1 MSNSEQPQ
9 EPKKALY
16 QRDKTAKEPEV
27 ESDPELKP
35 KPKPKPK
42 LRKAFVP
49 KKLIKKTDKPQ
60 EYRARH
66 IRVSTLESA
75 NIFRQALVDFQKE
88 LASEPIEDPDKPFH
102 DQAKVENYFGRIA
115 KKYST
120 CSTKFLGGDLDW
132 VYKGM
137 NVQPAATFGGQ
148 EMKQEQ
154 KVTSDVIDA
163 ITQSEKYVIPEPI
176 KTKLGCHVILL
187 CETRDRVE
195 KEKPKMTLKP
205 QSAPAGT
212 NIPT

>member
-27 ESDPELKP
+27 GSDPEL

-60 EYRARH
+60 EYRTRH

-75 NIFRQALVDFQKE
+75 NIFRQALIDFQKE

-102 DQAKVENYFGRIA
+102 DQTKVENYFVRIA

-120 CSTKFLGGDLDW
+120 CSTKLLGGDLDW

-137 NVQPAATFGGQ
+137 NIQPAATFGGL
-148 EMKQEQ
+148 EMKTEGI
-154 KVTSDVIDA
+154 VTSELIDVI
-163 ITQSEKYVIPEPI
+163 THSEKYVIPEPI
-176 KTKLGCHVILL
+176 KTKLGYHIILS
-187 CETRDRVE
+187 CENRDRVE
-195 KEKPKMTLKP
+195 KEKIITQPKPK
-205 QSAPAGT
+205 SAPAGT

>member
-27 ESDPELKP
+27 GSDPEL

-88 LASEPIEDPDKPFH
+88 LASEPIDDPDKLFH
-102 DQAKVENYFGRIA
+102 DQEKLENYFIRIA

-120 CSTKFLGGDLDW
+120 CSTKVLGGDLDW

-137 NVQPAATFGGQ
+137 NIKTESKFGAL
-148 EMKQEQ
+148 EMNNEEKN
-154 KVTSDVIDA
+154 TSELIDA

-176 KTKLGCHVILL
+176 KTKLGYHIILL
-187 CETRDRVE
+187 CENRDKVE
-195 KEKPKMTLKP
+195 KEKPQAPLKP
-205 QSAPAGT
+205 KAAPAGT

>member
-9 EPKKALY
+9 EPEKALY
-16 QRDKTAKEPEV
+16 QRDKTAQEPKVSVDTET
-27 ESDPELKP
+27 

-49 KKLIKKTDKPQ
+49 KKLVKITDKPQ
-60 EYRARH
+60 EYRTRH

-88 LASEPIEDPDKPFH
+88 LASEPIDDPDKPFH
-102 DQAKVENYFGRIA
+102 DQTKVENYFIRIA

-120 CSTKFLGGDLDW
+120 CSTKVLGGDLDW

-137 NVQPAATFGGQ
+137 NIQPAATFGGL
-148 EMKQEQ
+148 EMKKEGI
-154 KVTSDVIDA
+154 VPSELIDA

-176 KTKLGCHVILL
+176 KTKLGYHIILS

-195 KEKPKMTLKP
+195 KEKPKMPLQPK
-205 QSAPAGT
+205 SAPAGT

>member
-1 MSNSEQPQ
+1 MSKSEQPH
-9 EPKKALY
+9 EPEESPH
-16 QRDKTAKEPEV
+16 QRDKTAKEPKVSVDTET
-27 ESDPELKP
+27 

-42 LRKAFVP
+42 LRKAFVS
-49 KKLIKKTDKPQ
+49 KKLVKTTDKPQ

-75 NIFRQALVDFQKE
+75 NIFRQALIDFQKE

-154 KVTSDVIDA
+154 KVTLELIDA
-163 ITQSEKYVIPEPI
+163 ITQLEKYVIPEPI
-176 KTKLGCHVILL
+176 KTKLGYHIILS
-187 CETRDRVE
+187 CENRDRVE
-195 KEKPKMTLKP
+195 KEKIITQPKPK
-205 QSAPAGT
+205 SAPAGT

>member
-9 EPKKALY
+9 EPGKALY
-16 QRDKTAKEPEV
+16 QRDKTAKEPKVSVDTET
-27 ESDPELKP
+27 

-49 KKLIKKTDKPQ
+49 KKLVKITDKPQ
-60 EYRARH
+60 EYRTRH

-88 LASEPIEDPDKPFH
+88 LASEPIDDPDKPFH
-102 DQAKVENYFGRIA
+102 DQAKVENYFIRIA

-120 CSTKFLGGDLDW
+120 CSTKVLGGDLDW

-137 NVQPAATFGGQ
+137 NIQPAATFGGL
-148 EMKQEQ
+148 EMKKEGI
-154 KVTSDVIDA
+154 VTSELIDA

-176 KTKLGCHVILL
+176 KTKLGYHIILS

-195 KEKPKMTLKP
+195 KEKPKMPLQPK
-205 QSAPAGT
+205 SAPAGT

>member
-1 MSNSEQPQ
+1 MSKSEQPH
-9 EPKKALY
+9 EPEESPH

-27 ESDPELKP
+27 VLDSDP

-49 KKLIKKTDKPQ
+49 KKLIKKSDKPQ

-66 IRVSTLESA
+66 IRVSTLDSA
-75 NIFRQALVDFQKE
+75 NIFRQALLDFQKE
-88 LASEPIEDPDKPFH
+88 LASEPIDDPDKVFH

-120 CSTKFLGGDLDW
+120 CPTKFLGGDLDW

-148 EMKQEQ
+148 EIKQEQ
-154 KVTSDVIDA
+154 KVTSELIDA
-163 ITQSEKYVIPEPI
+163 ITQLEKYIIPEPI
-176 KTKLGCHVILL
+176 KTKLGYHIILS
-187 CETRDRVE
+187 CENRDRVE
-195 KEKPKMTLKP
+195 KEIIKVQPKPKA
-205 QSAPAGT
+205 SPAGT

>member
-9 EPKKALY
+9 ETKKALY
-16 QRDKTAKEPEV
+16 QRDKTAQEPKVSVDTET
-27 ESDPELKP
+27 

-60 EYRARH
+60 EYRSRH

-102 DQAKVENYFGRIA
+102 DQAKVENYFIRIA

-120 CSTKFLGGDLDW
+120 CSTKVLGGDLDW

-137 NVQPAATFGGQ
+137 NTQPTATFGGL
-148 EMKQEQ
+148 EMKKEDI
-154 KVTSDVIDA
+154 VASELIDV

-176 KTKLGCHVILL
+176 KTKLGYHIILS
-187 CETRDRVE
+187 CENRDRVE
-195 KEKPKMTLKP
+195 KEKIITQPKPK
-205 QSAPAGT
+205 SAPAGT

>member
-27 ESDPELKP
+27 GSDPEL

-75 NIFRQALVDFQKE
+75 SIFRQALVDFQKE

-102 DQAKVENYFGRIA
+102 YQAKVENYFIRIA

-120 CSTKFLGGDLDW
+120 CSTKLLGGDLDW

-137 NVQPAATFGGQ
+137 NIQPAATFGGL
-148 EMKQEQ
+148 EMKKEGT
-154 KVTSDVIDA
+154 VTSELIDV

-176 KTKLGCHVILL
+176 KTKLGYHIILS
-187 CETRDRVE
+187 CENRDRVE
-195 KEKPKMTLKP
+195 KEKIITQPKPK
-205 QSAPAGT
+205 SAPAGT

>member
-9 EPKKALY
+9 EPEKALY
-16 QRDKTAKEPEV
+16 QRDKTAKEPKVSVDTET
-27 ESDPELKP
+27 

-49 KKLIKKTDKPQ
+49 KKLVKITDKPQ
-60 EYRARH
+60 EYRTRH

-88 LASEPIEDPDKPFH
+88 LASEPIDDPDKPFH
-102 DQAKVENYFGRIA
+102 DQTKVENYFIRIA

-120 CSTKFLGGDLDW
+120 CSTKLLGGDLDW

-137 NVQPAATFGGQ
+137 NIQPAATFGGL
-148 EMKQEQ
+148 EMKKEDI
-154 KVTSDVIDA
+154 VTSELIDV
-163 ITQSEKYVIPEPI
+163 ITQSEKHVIPEPI
-176 KTKLGCHVILL
+176 KTKLGYHIILS
-187 CETRDRVE
+187 CENRDRVE
-195 KEKPKMTLKP
+195 KEKIITQPKPK
-205 QSAPAGT
+205 SAPSGT

>member
-1 MSNSEQPQ
+1 MSNSEQPK
-9 EPKKALY
+9 EPEKEIY

-27 ESDPELKP
+27 GSDPEL

-49 KKLIKKTDKPQ
+49 KKLIKTTDKPQ
-60 EYRARH
+60 EYRTRH

-88 LASEPIEDPDKPFH
+88 LASEPIDDPDKPFH
-102 DQAKVENYFGRIA
+102 DQTKVENYFIRIA

-120 CSTKFLGGDLDW
+120 CSTKVLGGDLDW

-137 NVQPAATFGGQ
+137 NIQTAATFGGL
-148 EMKQEQ
+148 EMKKEGI
-154 KVTSDVIDA
+154 VPSVLIDA
-163 ITQSEKYVIPEPI
+163 ITQSEKYIIPEPI
-176 KTKLGCHVILL
+176 KTKLGYHIILS

-195 KEKPKMTLKP
+195 KEKPKMPLQPK
-205 QSAPAGT
+205 SAPAGT

>member
-16 QRDKTAKEPEV
+16 QRDKTTKEPEV
-27 ESDPELKP
+27 GSDPEL

-102 DQAKVENYFGRIA
+102 DQAKVENYFIRIA

-120 CSTKFLGGDLDW
+120 CSTKLLGGDLDW

-137 NVQPAATFGGQ
+137 NIQPAATFGGL
-148 EMKQEQ
+148 EMKTEGI
-154 KVTSDVIDA
+154 VTSELIDV

-176 KTKLGCHVILL
+176 KTKLGYHIILS
-187 CETRDRVE
+187 CENRDRVE
-195 KEKPKMTLKP
+195 KEKIITQPKPK
-205 QSAPAGT
+205 SAPAGT

>member
-1 MSNSEQPQ
+1 MSNSEQPH
-9 EPKKALY
+9 EPEESPH
-16 QRDKTAKEPEV
+16 QRDKTAKEPKVSVDTET
-27 ESDPELKP
+27 

-49 KKLIKKTDKPQ
+49 KKLVKTTDKPQ

-75 NIFRQALVDFQKE
+75 NIFRQALIDFQKE

-102 DQAKVENYFGRIA
+102 DQAKVENYFIRIA

-120 CSTKFLGGDLDW
+120 CSTKVLGGDLDW

-137 NVQPAATFGGQ
+137 NIQPAATFGGL
-148 EMKQEQ
+148 EMKKEGI
-154 KVTSDVIDA
+154 VTSELIDV

-176 KTKLGCHVILL
+176 KTKLGCHIILL

>member
-9 EPKKALY
+9 EPEKALY

-27 ESDPELKP
+27 GSDPEL

-88 LASEPIEDPDKPFH
+88 LASEPIEDPDKLFH
-102 DQAKVENYFGRIA
+102 DQAKVENYFIRIA

-120 CSTKFLGGDLDW
+120 CSTKVLGGDLDW
-132 VYKGM
+132 IYKGM
-137 NVQPAATFGGQ
+137 NIQPAVTFGGM
-148 EMKQEQ
+148 EMKNEGI
-154 KVTSDVIDA
+154 VTSELIDA

-176 KTKLGCHVILL
+176 KTKLGYHIILS
-187 CETRDRVE
+187 CENRDRIE
-195 KEKPKMTLKP
+195 KEKIMAPPKPKV
-205 QSAPAGT
+205 APAGT

>member
-9 EPKKALY
+9 EPEKALY
-16 QRDKTAKEPEV
+16 QRDKTAQEPKVSVDTET
-27 ESDPELKP
+27 

-49 KKLIKKTDKPQ
+49 KKLVKITDKPQ
-60 EYRARH
+60 EYRTRH

-75 NIFRQALVDFQKE
+75 NIFRQALIDFQKE
-88 LASEPIEDPDKPFH
+88 LASEPIDDPDKPFH
-102 DQAKVENYFGRIA
+102 DQAKVENYFIRIA

-120 CSTKFLGGDLDW
+120 CSTKVLGGDLDW

-137 NVQPAATFGGQ
+137 NIQPAATFGGL
-148 EMKQEQ
+148 EMKKEGI
-154 KVTSDVIDA
+154 VTSELIDA

-176 KTKLGCHVILL
+176 KTKLGYHIILS

-195 KEKPKMTLKP
+195 KEKPKMPLQPK
-205 QSAPAGT
+205 SAPAGT

>member
-9 EPKKALY
+9 EPEKALY
-16 QRDKTAKEPEV
+16 QRDKTSKEPEV
-27 ESDPELKP
+27 GSDPEL

-60 EYRARH
+60 EYRTRH

-88 LASEPIEDPDKPFH
+88 LASEPIDDPDKPFH
-102 DQAKVENYFGRIA
+102 DQTKVENYFIRIA

-120 CSTKFLGGDLDW
+120 CSTKVLGGDLDW

-137 NVQPAATFGGQ
+137 NIQPAATFGGL
-148 EMKQEQ
+148 EMKKEGI
-154 KVTSDVIDA
+154 VTSELIDV

-176 KTKLGCHVILL
+176 KTKLGYHIILS
-187 CETRDRVE
+187 CENRDRVE
-195 KEKPKMTLKP
+195 KEKIMTQPKPK
-205 QSAPAGT
+205 SAPVGT

>member
-9 EPKKALY
+9 EPEKALY

-35 KPKPKPK
+35 KPKPK

-60 EYRARH
+60 EYRSRH

-88 LASEPIEDPDKPFH
+88 LASEPIDDPDKPFH
-102 DQAKVENYFGRIA
+102 DQAKVENYFIRIA

-120 CSTKFLGGDLDW
+120 CSTKVLGGDLDW

-137 NVQPAATFGGQ
+137 NIQPAATFGGL
-148 EMKQEQ
+148 EMKKEGI
-154 KVTSDVIDA
+154 VTSELIDA

-176 KTKLGCHVILL
+176 KTKLGYHIILS
-187 CETRDRVE
+187 CENRDRVE
-195 KEKPKMTLKP
+195 KEKIMTSPKPKA
-205 QSAPAGT
+205 APAGT

>member
-9 EPKKALY
+9 ESGKALY
-16 QRDKTAKEPEV
+16 QRDKTAKEPKVSVDTET
-27 ESDPELKP
+27 

-49 KKLIKKTDKPQ
+49 KKLVKITDKPQ
-60 EYRARH
+60 EYRTRH

-88 LASEPIEDPDKPFH
+88 LASEPIDDPDKPFH
-102 DQAKVENYFGRIA
+102 DQTKVENYFIRIA

-120 CSTKFLGGDLDW
+120 CSTKVLGGDLDW

-137 NVQPAATFGGQ
+137 NIQPAATFGGL
-148 EMKQEQ
+148 EMKKEGI
-154 KVTSDVIDA
+154 VTSELIDA

-176 KTKLGCHVILL
+176 KTKLGCHIILL